1 MFLSDAAKRA
11 AVVDFCVA
19 VVRIFYGADMF
30 RLTGSTLTLGS
41 DMPEHVDHVRRCLAR
56 AAESY
61 DPADCAT
68 PGTLSHFGK
77 RMLEVGLVGE
87 AYDEVA
93 GRWTI
98 ESDGAVMRGLL
109 RRWDVLHRTSTRS
122 SGGIVSLFPADCPLD
137 ASLVPILAYLLMNG
151 DEGARD
157 QLRREMAAAGEQMG
171 QIAPAGVPSHF
182 YGLVL
187 GAHNV
192 VAFGDYLGTY
202 LRILKKN
209 PRGIGQHR
217 GGVGLSGGQAW

>member
-1 MFLSDAAKRA
+1 MQ
-11 AVVDFCVA
+11 
-19 VVRIFYGADMF
+19 
-30 RLTGSTLTLGS
+30 
-41 DMPEHVDHVRRCLAR
+41 
-56 AAESY
+56 
-61 DPADCAT
+61 
-68 PGTLSHFGK
+68 
-77 RMLEVGLVGE
+77 
-87 AYDEVA
+87 
-93 GRWTI
+93 
-98 ESDGAVMRGLL
+98 
-109 RRWDVLHRTSTRS
+109 
-122 SGGIVSLFPADCPLD
+122 
-137 ASLVPILAYLLMNG
+137 NG

>member
-1 MFLSDAAKRA
+1 MHFSWLSYIHPIRFRPRA
-11 AVVDFCVA
+11 SLQATC
-19 VVRIFYGADMF
+19 
-30 RLTGSTLTLGS
+30 ST
-41 DMPEHVDHVRRCLAR
+41 
-56 AAESY
+56 
-61 DPADCAT
+61 T
-68 PGTLSHFGK
+68 PS
-77 RMLEVGLVGE
+77 
-87 AYDEVA
+87 A
-93 GRWTI
+93 
-98 ESDGAVMRGLL
+98 S
-109 RRWDVLHRTSTRS
+109 
-122 SGGIVSLFPADCPLD
+122 CPLD